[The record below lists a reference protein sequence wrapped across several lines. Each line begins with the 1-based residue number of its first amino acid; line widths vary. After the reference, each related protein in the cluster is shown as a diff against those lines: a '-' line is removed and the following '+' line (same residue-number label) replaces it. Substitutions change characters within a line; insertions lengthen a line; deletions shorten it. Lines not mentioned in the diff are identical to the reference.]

1 MKWLLIICYFH
12 LVSSSLYI
20 LFYSYSYTYFVVL
33 SFVVYAV
40 GLFNKETDD
49 AFFQQELGWS
59 VEGSLGWTRI
69 VGRLGCRLFELFE
82 LR

>member
-1 MKWLLIICYFH
+1 M
-12 LVSSSLYI
+12 
-20 LFYSYSYTYFVVL
+20 FVKEL
-33 SFVVYAV
+33 SFPQTTP
-40 GLFNKETDD
+40 TDD

-69 VGRLGCRLFELFE
+69 VGRLGCRLFELSG

>member
-1 MKWLLIICYFH
+1 MPIARSTILLLFVELIIPQSKF
-12 LVSSSLYI
+12 LTFPRLG
-20 LFYSYSYTYFVVL
+20 F
-33 SFVVYAV
+33 
-40 GLFNKETDD
+40 DD

-69 VGRLGCRLFELFE
+69 VGRPGCKLFELSE